1 MAVDYPYLVMIVCEE
16 EKRFAARDDFVE
28 AGAAKPGVCPP
39 SHFSSHF
46 ERPPCFLPHSIFST
60 LDIPDIHEAFLWSS
74 FAGRA
79 RLSMQRSMSS
89 RRCEPALCPLVVHI
103 PL

>member
-60 LDIPDIHEAFLWSS
+60 LDTRHPRSLPLELLRRQSAPQHAAIH
-74 FAGRA
+74 
-79 RLSMQRSMSS
+79 
-89 RRCEPALCPLVVHI
+89 V
-103 PL
+103 